1 MRKIFIIL
9 LCLLSIQ
16 LSATIYYVSP
26 TGNDASADP
35 TNIAT
40 PWRTWNYAFNHTTS
54 SDTCYFRG
62 GVYTGM
68 YSASYGVLVNSASMN
83 GTYSNPTCF
92 FAYPADWAAGN
103 YPVLDCQSLTTLSAS
118 NLCVGILV
126 SHCSNIYFKGLTVR
140 NVPQVSNIYTSQG
153 WLFFSWGSSEIY
165 IPNNIRFEN
174 CVAHNTGGGGFSMS
188 ETDTTYFIN
197 CDVYN
202 CCDSLTCV
210 SGGYCDPGGDGTGF
224 GIFGVRPNA
233 YTYMKGCRAWQ
244 CSDQGWA
251 VSRAGTTV
259 LDSCWSIHNGDMPFA
274 ENLVTK
280 GSGFKVS
287 YVNNSQRNLS
297 RTQLIMHNCI
307 AAYNEHIGINW
318 TDQGESEMPEIRAH
332 IYNNFIYGN
341 HYDVGKP
348 GGHFGWGIGDFD
360 AHTDTTNRWD
370 HWYWNNISY
379 NNLGYPDADPGD
391 AIAGIHNEATNK
403 FDVIGTTISN
413 SDFESL
419 DTAGMLG
426 NRSRQA
432 DFSLPVTTFGHLSE
446 GSECINAG
454 TDVGLDYIGDAPDI
468 GWFEYDSEED
478 PPPTTPLISTT
489 IPTHINV
496 RTSISGGTV
505 TSDGGAAVTERGIC
519 WSTSA
524 NPTTS
529 NSKITSG
536 TGEGAFTITI
546 TGLLSN
552 TTYHVRAYA
561 INSEGTSYG
570 ADEDF
575 TTPKWTSAKYGVG
588 LVVNSSGKI
597 IVIK

>member
-1 MRKIFIIL
+1 MKKIFIIL
-9 LCLLSIQ
+9 FCLLSIN
-16 LSATIYYVSP
+16 LSAAIYYCSP
-26 TGNDASADP
+26 TGTDGAYP
-35 TNIAT
+35 TRGTFAN
-40 PWRTWNYAFNHTTS
+40 PWLTWNYAFNNVTG
-54 SDTCYFRG
+54 SDTVYFRG
-62 GVYTGM
+62 GIYTGM
-68 YSASYGVLVNSASMN
+68 YSTSYGVLVNSAAID
-83 GTYSNPTCF
+83 GTYSHPTCF

-126 SHCSNIYFKGLTVR
+126 SHCSNIYFKGLTVK

-210 SGGYCDPGGDGTGF
+210 EGGYCDPGGDGTGF

-259 LDSCWSIHNGDMPFA
+259 LDSCWAIHNGDMPFA

-280 GSGFKVS
+280 GSGYKVS
-287 YVNNSQRNLS
+287 FFDSQRNS
-297 RTQLIMHNCI
+297 TTTQLIIRNCI

-318 TDQGESEMPEIRAH
+318 TDHGESEMPEIRSH

-341 HYDVGKP
+341 HYDVDKP
-348 GGHFGWGIGDFD
+348 GGHFGWGIADAD
-360 AHTDTTNRWD
+360 AHNDTTGRWD

-391 AIAGIHNEATNK
+391 AIPGIHNEATNK

-413 SDFESL
+413 ADFASL

-432 DFSLPVTTFGHLSE
+432 DGSLPITTFGHLVAT
-446 GSECINAG
+446 SECINTG
-454 TDVGLDYIGDAPDI
+454 TDVGLSYDGSAPDI
-468 GWFEYDSEED
+468 GWVEYQEGD
-478 PPPTTPLISTT
+478 PVTDPLNSTTTP
-489 IPTHINV
+489 HNINIKKAV
-496 RTSISGGTV
+496 TGGTV
-505 TSDGGAAVTERGIC
+505 TSDGGGTISARGIC
-519 WSTSA
+519 WGTSA
-524 NPTTS
+524 NPDLTD
-529 NSKITSG
+529 NVITVSG
-536 TGEGAFTITI
+536 TTGSFTVTI
-546 TGLLSN
+546 TGLATN
-552 TTYHVRAYA
+552 TTYHIQSYATNEFSTAYGGS
-561 INSEGTSYG
+561 IS
-570 ADEDF
+570 F
-575 TTPKWTSAKYGVG
+575 TTPKWTPAKSGTG
-588 LVVNSSGKI
+588 IVVNSSGKI
-597 IVIK
+597 IGIR